1 MVTVEQINQWQ
12 DIVRKHNNQPIKYE
26 ELVSECAK
34 VGLEQV
40 CVFLLNNHYIG
51 IMRDGNVFISW
62 SKNNYFPEATIINL
76 KAELQ
81 GVARK
86 ATVEERL
93 EILEARVSEL
103 ERKWS

>member
-1 MVTVEQINQWQ
+1 MNIEQINQWQ

-40 CVFLLNNHYIG
+40 CMFLLNNHYIG
-51 IMRDGNVFISW
+51 IMRDGNVFINW

-103 ERKWS
+103 EKKWS

>member
-1 MVTVEQINQWQ
+1 MTIEQINQWQ

-26 ELVSECAK
+26 DLVSECAR

-51 IMRDGNVFISW
+51 IMRDGNTFISW
-62 SKNNYFPEATIINL
+62 TKNNYFPEATIVNL
-76 KAELQ
+76 KAELNGQ
-81 GVARK
+81 TRK

-93 EILEARVSEL
+93 EILEQRVSQL
-103 ERKWS
+103 EERL

>member
-1 MVTVEQINQWQ
+1 MTIDKINQWQ
-12 DIVRKHNNQPIKYE
+12 DIVRSHNNQPIKYE

-51 IMRDGNVFISW
+51 IMRDGNVFINW

-103 ERKWS
+103 EKRGL